1 MYDSH
6 IYGVRVY
13 ISIITAVMD
22 RLERRDRG
30 GVMGYDYGYRPHT
43 LGTRLFMLRSR
54 VSCELDSRSGSAVVS
69 GCALAELCS
78 LSFLSSP

>member
-54 VSCELDSRSGSAVVS
+54 VSSTLDLV
-69 GCALAELCS
+69 LQ
-78 LSFLSSP
+78 